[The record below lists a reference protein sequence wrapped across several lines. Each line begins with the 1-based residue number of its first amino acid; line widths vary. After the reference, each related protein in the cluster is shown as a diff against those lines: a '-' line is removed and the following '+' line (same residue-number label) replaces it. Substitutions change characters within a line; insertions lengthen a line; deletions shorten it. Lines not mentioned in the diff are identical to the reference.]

1 MVTLGSYIHCRFKH
15 KASIPLTDI
24 TPREQQVNFCLLSDM
39 QLAPPVPD
47 SEGESDASDRIP
59 VPSFQ
64 NSFSQAFE
72 EALQQMDR
80 GPDGTAAAAAAQPVV
95 IPGEGLLEPGCA

>member
-1 MVTLGSYIHCRFKH
+1 
-15 KASIPLTDI
+15 
-24 TPREQQVNFCLLSDM
+24 M

-47 SEGESDASDRIP
+47 SEGESDTSDRVP

-80 GPDGTAAAAAAQPVV
+80 GPDGAAAAQPVV
-95 IPGEGLLEPGCA
+95 IPGEGLLEPGCSKPC

>member
-1 MVTLGSYIHCRFKH
+1 MSF
-15 KASIPLTDI
+15 
-24 TPREQQVNFCLLSDM
+24 LLSDM
-39 QLAPPVPD
+39 QLALPVPD
-47 SEGESDASDRIP
+47 SEGESDASDRVP

-80 GPDGTAAAAAAQPVV
+80 GPDGAAVQPVV
-95 IPGEGLLEPGCA
+95 VLGECSL

>member
-1 MVTLGSYIHCRFKH
+1 M
-15 KASIPLTDI
+15 
-24 TPREQQVNFCLLSDM
+24 NFFVLSDM

-47 SEGESDASDRIP
+47 SEGESDASDRVP

-80 GPDGTAAAAAAQPVV
+80 VPDAAAAAAAAATVQPVV
-95 IPGEGLLEPGCA
+95 IPG